1 MSGRGQIWSDVALP
15 RKARAAHGDAW
26 VQRLALACLVI
37 TLLYVV
43 FGVPGEDTT
52 DTGQTDRV
60 SALNSWIWLA
70 LLLMSTPIA
79 LRRWREVAGLL
90 LGCWPLLALFALF
103 GLSVTWALD
112 PSASFR
118 RFLFTLVQL
127 ALFSTLLVGIR
138 RAPLIHVAIAAVCT
152 VAALADLASWVVA
165 PGMAMT
171 DEGFAGLQ
179 GQKNQTGLLL
189 MYGILAAVPCMF
201 LLRGRLSRLA
211 LAGGTVLMLAL
222 LVATR
227 STTSQSVV
235 IAAALGMP
243 VLLVVARLPVRVIW
257 AIVAMAVLGL
267 VMAAFGYLAWC
278 AITRLDPWLPMR
290 GVTFTARTDIW
301 SFVVDEIAKR
311 PWLGSGYSSFW
322 GINPAVQP
330 SLKTD
335 MWFGVDVII
344 TEAHSGYLDLWAT
357 NGIIGLVGGLLV
369 LGRAIVLAFMAF
381 ARAGSVEQSWR
392 DGRLARATATFYLA
406 LLLGLVIHNFTESN
420 LFSNNGLLAVAFM
433 LCLLDLEK
441 WRITS
446 RRELAWG
453 SRA

>member
-1 MSGRGQIWSDVALP
+1 MSGRGQTWSDVGPKPA
-15 RKARAAHGDAW
+15 ARGDAW
-26 VQRLALACLVI
+26 VQKLAVACLAM

-43 FGVPGEDTT
+43 FGVPGEDNF
-52 DTGQTDRV
+52 DTSQTDRV

-70 LLLMSTPIA
+70 LLAMSAPIA

-103 GLSVTWALD
+103 GLSVSWALD
-112 PSASFR
+112 PSASWR

-138 RAPLIHVAIAAVCT
+138 RAPVIHVVIAAVCT

-171 DEGFAGLQ
+171 SEGFAGLQ

-201 LLRGRLSRLA
+201 LLRDRLWRLA
-211 LAGGTVLMLAL
+211 LAAGTAVMLGL

-243 VLLVVARLPVRVIW
+243 VLLAIARLPVRAIW
-257 AIVAMAVLGL
+257 AIVALVVLGGAA
-267 VMAAFGYLAWC
+267 VAFGYLAWC
-278 AITRLDPWLPMR
+278 AITGLDPWLPLR

-301 SFVVDEIAKR
+301 SFVLDQIARR
-311 PWLGSGYSSFW
+311 PWLGAGYSSFW
-322 GINPAVQP
+322 SIDPAVQP
-330 SLKTD
+330 SLKSG
-335 MWFGVDVII
+335 MWFGTDFII
-344 TEAHSGYLDLWAT
+344 NEAHSGYLDLLAT
-357 NGIIGLVGGLLV
+357 NGVLGLVGGLLV
-369 LGRAIVLAFMAF
+369 LGRAIVLAGMAF

-406 LLLGLVIHNFTESN
+406 LLLGLIIHNFTESN
-420 LFSNNGLLAVAFM
+420 LFSNNGLLAVAFL

-446 RRELAWG
+446 RRRLGLGQAL
-453 SRA
+453 S